1 MTRLRVSVRRFW
13 CKLWWW
19 WYMEVKL
26 IRMVEIVLSLHQS
39 FLLPIIAIAKPLCF
53 PLGWKFCIDP
63 LVGEAK
69 LSTRLDEKCTCN
81 YWNCQYGCVS
91 EKKSDSWPTVG
102 VFSCQLFFYQ
112 KNQLEVSCMQPLC
125 SIANQE
131 KVNRLIYL
139 VHRVLLMQ
147 KTIKEI

>member
-1 MTRLRVSVRRFW
+1 MLIIRLRVSVHRFW
-13 CKLWWW
+13 YRMWWW

-26 IRMVEIVLSLHQS
+26 IRMEEIVLSLHQS

-69 LSTRLDEKCTCN
+69 LSTRLEEKCTCN

-91 EKKSDSWPTVG
+91 EKKIGILANRWC
-102 VFSCQLFFYQ
+102 VFLSTILLP
-112 KNQLEVSCMQPLC
+112 NESVRSLMHPA
-125 SIANQE
+125 I
-131 KVNRLIYL
+131 
-139 VHRVLLMQ
+139 VLNC
-147 KTIKEI
+147 